1 MKKRKVESNHKQF
14 KDKNIKNIECTD
26 MEGMNRRKNNYMD
39 GITK

>member
-14 KDKNIKNIECTD
+14 KDKNIEFMG
-26 MEGMNRRKNNYMD
+26 MENMNKHKFNYMD

>member
-14 KDKNIKNIECTD
+14 KAKNIEF
-26 MEGMNRRKNNYMD
+26 MGMKHMSNHKNNYMD